1 MPNPRRSPS
10 RFIGYPAD
18 SLLAVVPGPEQAA
31 AAAAALK
38 AGGLTDADVTVLR
51 GEEGAT
57 RLDATGASHGI
68 GARVRRLA
76 SFTIMDQLPDMA
88 WYEAAVREG
97 QAVVMAHV
105 VGGEAK
111 AGALAVLRAHEG
123 HFINYYGRLQT
134 EDIDPWRGPE
144 PAVHHLLKR

>member
-1 MPNPRRSPS
+1 MPHRRRAVS

-18 SLLAVVPGPEQAA
+18 SFLAVVPGPEQAA
-31 AAAAALK
+31 EAAAALK
-38 AGGLTDADVTVLR
+38 AAGVADADVTVLR
-51 GEEGAT
+51 GEEGAE
-57 RLDATGASHGI
+57 RLDATGAAHGL
-68 GARVRRLA
+68 GGRVRRIA
-76 SFTIMDQLPDMA
+76 SFTIMDQLPDMG

-105 VGGEAK
+105 IGDDAK
-111 AGALAVLRAHEG
+111 AAALAALRASGG